1 MEAESGYPLRLDGH
15 KASVRD
21 GYHRSDGLAVTCK
34 LPEHI
39 LALIEIER
47 RRAQEPYDRVI
58 TLLEQVKPESLFQ
71 SPPLAIVWP
80 TDGLR
85 AVEDDERTG

>member
-1 MEAESGYPLRLDGH
+1 
-15 KASVRD
+15 
-21 GYHRSDGLAVTCK
+21 VTCK

-58 TLLEQVKPESLFQ
+58 TLLEQVRPESLFQ
-71 SPPLAIVWP
+71 SPPVAIVWP
-80 TDGLR
+80 ADGLR
-85 AVEDDERTG
+85 AVKDDERTG